1 MWTVLLNSWRAQATL
16 SWKAIKEHA
25 ISIKIYSHT
34 WTGKV
39 TEDEELLDKPLIS
52 EFHRKRNWL
61 LTTFTSR
68 AFFNLITG
76 KEEYEL

>member
-1 MWTVLLNSWRAQATL
+1 MWTILLNSWRAQATL

-34 WTGKV
+34 WSGKV

-52 EFHRKRNWL
+52 ELVFAR
-61 LTTFTSR
+61 
-68 AFFNLITG
+68 
-76 KEEYEL
+76 